1 MLVDSN
7 RTLIEVA
14 CRYAMRSVVGEP
26 VTEAE
31 FIAQWS
37 KPLQEL
43 AGQVWKDAHK
53 ADRCTSPK
61 THTLL
66 LRHLAS
72 IGARSMNIEM
82 QGPNN
87 SILRWYSMRG
97 HVVVF
102 QTMVEDDRWEIYT
115 SLSSGNKVQLADACG
130 ALTGLATANIDPD
143 SGTQGYS
150 EAAFA

>member
-14 CRYAMRSVVGEP
+14 CRYAMRTTVEEP

-43 AGQVWKDAHK
+43 AGQVWKEAHR
-53 ADRCTSPK
+53 ADRSISPPK
-61 THTLL
+61 THSLL

-72 IGARSMNIEM
+72 IEARSMNIEI

-87 SILRWYSMRG
+87 SVLRWFSMRG
-97 HVVVF
+97 HVVIF
-102 QTMVEDDRWEIYT
+102 QTMEEDDRWEIYT
-115 SLSSGNKVQLADACG
+115 SMSSGNKVLLEDACS
-130 ALTGLATANIDPD
+130 ALTSLAATGL
-143 SGTQGYS
+143 
-150 EAAFA
+150 